1 LTKLSIFYI
10 LLQLLLLLLGKA
22 VISLQNDLK
31 CGNCGTV
38 TLADGQQVW
47 VCEHCGTEN
56 VPETVTQPA
65 SIPPTGALDMTAPMT
80 PPASQAVA
88 SSEGSAAPQPTPVN
102 PTQVV
107 Q

>member
-1 LTKLSIFYI
+1 M
-10 LLQLLLLLLGKA
+10 
-22 VISLQNDLK
+22 QNDLK
-31 CGNCGTV
+31 CGNCGVV

-56 VPETVTQPA
+56 MPEAVTQPV

-80 PPASQAVA
+80 PPAPPAAQAVA
-88 SSEGSAAPQPTPVN
+88 SSEGPAGPQPTPVN

>member
-1 LTKLSIFYI
+1 MDPNAQT
-10 LLQLLLLLLGKA
+10 Q
-22 VISLQNDLK
+22 QDLK

-38 TLADGQQVW
+38 TLADGRQVW

-56 VPETVTQPA
+56 VPEAVTQPVT
-65 SIPPTGALDMTAPMT
+65 IPPTGALDMTAPVT
-80 PPASQAVA
+80 PAEPAV
-88 SSEGSAAPQPTPVN
+88 PQPTPVN